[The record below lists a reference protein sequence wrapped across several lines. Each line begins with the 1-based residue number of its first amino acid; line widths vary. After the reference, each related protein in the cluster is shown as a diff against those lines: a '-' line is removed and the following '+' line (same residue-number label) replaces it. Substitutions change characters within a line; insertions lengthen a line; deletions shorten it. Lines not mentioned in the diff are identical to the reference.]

1 MKTLLTILLI
11 ATIFISCT
19 KNNNVNP
26 GSNVTKT
33 TTLDTVSQIN
43 ADIALHTPIFKVNPQ
58 QVITSISDKT
68 LILKFNEN
76 VDLSYTAAGYQKI
89 SSVHLLES
97 FNSALLS
104 GFEYT
109 TVAQGG
115 NTTLNWVDDNL
126 NNVILKS
133 VTDTVINNVNM
144 VKINVHRQFT
154 FFKTYDSNQIA
165 LNEQTIFINK
175 RDDIITFSSYCYY
188 NQKNYPIFS
197 ISAKV
202 LYTK

>member
-1 MKTLLTILLI
+1 MKVLLTTFLI
-11 ATIFISCT
+11 ALIFISCS

-33 TTLDTVSQIN
+33 TVDTVSQIN
-43 ADIALHTPIFKVNPQ
+43 ADIALHTPIFKVNSQ
-58 QVITSISDKT
+58 QIITSISDKT

-76 VDLSYTAAGYQKI
+76 IDILYTAAGYLKI
-89 SSVHLLES
+89 SSVHLLEN
-97 FNSALLS
+97 FNGALVS
-104 GFEYT
+104 GFDYT
-109 TVAQGG
+109 TIAQDG

-133 VTDTVINNVNM
+133 VTDTVINNVSM

-165 LNEQTIFINK
+165 INEQTVFINK
-175 RDDIITFSSYCYY
+175 TDDIITFSSFCYY
-188 NQKNYPIFS
+188 NQKNYPVFS

-202 LYTK
+202 VYAK